1 MIQVVFTLLS
11 CAAQS
16 NADIPHQPLPG
27 AGAVLVTD
35 IPLPNSLADDAA
47 AAADVTN
54 DVFCGT
60 RRAEN
65 CAACGFSSSQC
76 NGDCAWRGDV
86 CASRGVLH
94 PGQECGD
101 QCTGESCAFCGHNGI
116 CRLGPERICVAKRQC
131 ICSHGS
137 SPEFTHCDD
146 SDPEWCSTCNT
157 DDGFFLRI
165 DDSSVDDGVHDDY
178 SHARCRF
185 CDPED
190 GYSLLD
196 GKCERPKLRGSK
208 AALTLKQRLR
218 GAVKAAEETDASS
231 TTTTL
236 TAPRFHTDSETGK
249 YDSISLGLFCILV
262 LFVISAFAIVYLQST
277 NVRFNRYFMNLEKW
291 LDSL

>member
-1 MIQVVFTLLS
+1 MIQVVFTMLS

-16 NADIPHQPLPG
+16 NADMPHQPIPG
-27 AGAVLVTD
+27 TGGVLVTD
-35 IPLPNSLADDAA
+35 IPQQNSLAD
-47 AAADVTN
+47 DVTN

-60 RRAEN
+60 RRAKN
-65 CAACGFSSSQC
+65 CEACGFSASQC

-101 QCTGESCAFCGHNGI
+101 RCVDESCAFCGHNGV
-116 CRLGPERICVAKRQC
+116 CSLGPERICVAKRQC

-137 SPEFTHCDD
+137 APEFTHCDAL
-146 SDPEWCSTCNT
+146 DPEWCSTCNT
-157 DDGFFLRI
+157 DDGFYLRI
-165 DDSSVDDGVHDDY
+165 DDSSVDDGVHDDS

-190 GYSLLD
+190 GYSLVD
-196 GKCERPKLRGSK
+196 GECKRPRLRGSTI
-208 AALTLKQRLR
+208 ALALKQRLR
-218 GAVKAAEETDASS
+218 GEVKAAKETDASTP
-231 TTTTL
+231 TTTTMTTL
-236 TAPRFHTDSETGK
+236 TAPRFHYDSETGK

-277 NVRFNRYFMNLEKW
+277 NLRFNRYFMNLEKW